1 MFAGLPG
8 IGVGTLFYV
17 LMALWMPLREIPR
30 VHQGTS
36 SLARW
41 RLIARQLFY
50 ASGIIATVMFAE
62 RLLMWMLGQ
71 SKVAPFSPAAL
82 LHGELGARAGD
93 SILAAPIAAS
103 ILLLAGVLL
112 AVEVLRLVIK
122 FTAVPRTTDATA
134 RGRGRSVGAEL
145 TVEPIDAIVV
155 RDANGGRAPVEHRLQ
170 IR

>member
-17 LMALWMPLREIPR
+17 LMALVMPLWEIPR
-30 VHQGTS
+30 VIQGTS

-41 RLIARQLFY
+41 RLIVRQLIY

-62 RLLMWMLGQ
+62 RLLLWILGQ
-71 SKVAPFSPAAL
+71 SKVAPLSPAAV
-82 LHGELGARAGD
+82 LHGELGVRAGG

-112 AVEVLRLVIK
+112 VVEVSRLVIK
-122 FTAVPRTTDATA
+122 FTGSPARETRRFADAVDPTA
-134 RGRGRSVGAEL
+134 PS
-145 TVEPIDAIVV
+145 
-155 RDANGGRAPVEHRLQ
+155 
-170 IR
+170 

>member
-17 LMALWMPLREIPR
+17 LMAFWMPLWEIPR
-30 VHQGTS
+30 VIRRTS

-41 RLIARQLFY
+41 RLITQQLLY
-50 ASGIIATVMFAE
+50 ASGIVTTVMFAE
-62 RLLMWMLGQ
+62 RFLLWILGQ
-71 SKVAPFSPAAL
+71 SKVAPFSPAAF

-112 AVEVLRLVIK
+112 AVELLRLVVK
-122 FTAVPRTTDATA
+122 YTQPRERE
-134 RGRGRSVGAEL
+134 RGPLEEALDPSQ
-145 TVEPIDAIVV
+145 PS
-155 RDANGGRAPVEHRLQ
+155 
-170 IR
+170 